1 MVNLLSAAD
10 PADVTT
16 FLSRSRAIG
25 KMRFT
30 LCSHFR
36 EGVNMDRDRTERL
49 LILAMIVLLLAQAA
63 AVVWLIRGP

>member
-1 MVNLLSAAD
+1 
-10 PADVTT
+10 
-16 FLSRSRAIG
+16 
-25 KMRFT
+25 MRFT